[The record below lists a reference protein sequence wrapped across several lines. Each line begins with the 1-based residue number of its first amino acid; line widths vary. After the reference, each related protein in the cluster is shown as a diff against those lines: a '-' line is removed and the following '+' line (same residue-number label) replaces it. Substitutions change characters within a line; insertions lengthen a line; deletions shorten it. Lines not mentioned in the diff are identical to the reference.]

1 MTLLDISETHMSC
14 ARDLT
19 AIDLFSGIGGFHLA
33 AVQNGIT
40 VTFASEDERTLDN
53 REHSG

>member
-1 MTLLDISETHMSC
+1 MTQLAVSETHLSC